1 MNMQIIF
8 LLSFLYRQ
16 RDISVRKYSH
26 IDIKQN
32 TKSLRSNNDCNIGR
46 VCWMKCEMS
55 RSRIFSCGV
64 LVSISVHFFLYHRND
79 AENDYLVTDQIGK
92 VRTED
97 KKKMNIRES
106 LINVYFDSINCI
118 YLDVVFFVY
127 HILIEKYLIF

>member
-1 MNMQIIF
+1 MW
-8 LLSFLYRQ
+8 
-16 RDISVRKYSH
+16 
-26 IDIKQN
+26 
-32 TKSLRSNNDCNIGR
+32 CIGFYQ
-46 VCWMKCEMS
+46 CA
-55 RSRIFSCGV
+55 
-64 LVSISVHFFLYHRND
+64 FFLYHRND

-127 HILIEKYLIF
+127 HILIKKYLIF